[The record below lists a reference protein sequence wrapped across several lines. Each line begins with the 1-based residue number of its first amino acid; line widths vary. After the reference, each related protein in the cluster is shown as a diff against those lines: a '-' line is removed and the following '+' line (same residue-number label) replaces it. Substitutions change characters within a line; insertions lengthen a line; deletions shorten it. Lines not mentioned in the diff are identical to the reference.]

1 MGYLWRQL
9 DEKQREELLEW
20 RRMRDHPWHSPPHR
34 PQLWTFA
41 ISHFGGLL
49 HRRYIGHSLARM
61 DNFAGDLL
69 AALSAHANQTFAWC
83 VVPNHYHTLVE
94 AADIKSLI
102 YQIGRFH
109 GRTSHAWNAEEHSRG
124 QKVFFRAVE
133 RARLG

>member
-1 MGYLWRQL
+1 
-9 DEKQREELLEW
+9 
-20 RRMRDHPWHSPPHR
+20 
-34 PQLWTFA
+34 
-41 ISHFGGLL
+41 
-49 HRRYIGHSLARM
+49 M

-109 GRTSHAWNAEEHSRG
+109 GRPSHAWNAEEHSRG